1 MPSRKE
7 GDNLC
12 DSTRFYKDKINETTK
27 SHDDGCDWLINRV
40 IIIWIIS
47 TLCTLKFIVDLIN
60 SIHSIVIRKSPA
72 FYQLQSSWYVLYR
85 MAVNMLAVSVWSSK
99 LNCVRTHTHT
109 RIRFHQMRV
118 KKVTEFYNL
127 SMRFTASTVEFF
139 SHLFFFHS
147 IRNKYTWMHLDNKK
161 IELYNCVY
169 ILVAVD
175 QRTTVFPSNDQ
186 MHQQQANGNV
196 NMAHI
201 YVYISTF
208 YFVRSFF
215 FLSLCF

>member
-1 MPSRKE
+1 MSSSFELFPLCVLL
-7 GDNLC
+7 NLLL
-12 DSTRFYKDKINETTK
+12 I
-27 SHDDGCDWLINRV
+27 WLIPFIQLSLENRQHF
-40 IIIWIIS
+40 INFNLLGMFSIEWPLICSPCPFDHRNWIV
-47 TLCTLKFIVDLIN
+47 C
-60 SIHSIVIRKSPA
+60 A
-72 FYQLQSSWYVLYR
+72 
-85 MAVNMLAVSVWSSK
+85 
-99 LNCVRTHTHT
+99 HTHT

-147 IRNKYTWMHLDNKK
+147 IRNKYTWMNLDNKK

>member
-1 MPSRKE
+1 M
-7 GDNLC
+7 N
-12 DSTRFYKDKINETTK
+12 
-27 SHDDGCDWLINRV
+27 
-40 IIIWIIS
+40 
-47 TLCTLKFIVDLIN
+47 
-60 SIHSIVIRKSPA
+60 
-72 FYQLQSSWYVLYR
+72 
-85 MAVNMLAVSVWSSK
+85 
-99 LNCVRTHTHT
+99 
-109 RIRFHQMRV
+109 
-118 KKVTEFYNL
+118 
-127 SMRFTASTVEFF
+127 
-139 SHLFFFHS
+139 
-147 IRNKYTWMHLDNKK
+147 LDNKK

-215 FLSLCF
+215 FSLSVFKIKYAAIFNIDVVEFKQ